1 MESTCVHTRTLL
13 YVRDM
18 HHSLT
23 HTLPARAGCPVCSR
37 RAAHEAGETEET
49 GGNKGQPRLL
59 PQAQDE
65 EEGQG
70 GAGGASHGH
79 EDPGADAVRELQ

>member
-1 MESTCVHTRTLL
+1 MRYT
-13 YVRDM
+13 
-18 HHSLT
+18 SLT
-23 HTLPARAGCPVCSR
+23 HTHTPHTLPARAGCPACPR

-49 GGNKGQPRLL
+49 EGNKSQPRLL

-65 EEGQG
+65 EEGQE
-70 GAGGASHGH
+70 GAGGACHGH